1 MLEVFFFISWH
12 GHELRSLCDLQ
23 SFQLEICEGAILVLF
38 LHSALFPH
46 WCSSDEK
53 ETLKDCHV
61 ERKQI
66 RYKKKLKLRRPL
78 TSAPLFSHRR
88 LSLPFLSTP

>member
-1 MLEVFFFISWH
+1 MLEVFFIYIMAWTI
-12 GHELRSLCDLQ
+12 GHDLRSLCDLQ
-23 SFQLEICEGAILVLF
+23 SFQLEICEGTILVLF

-46 WCSSDEK
+46 IAWCSSDEE

-66 RYKKKLKLRRPL
+66 RDKK
-78 TSAPLFSHRR
+78 
-88 LSLPFLSTP
+88 